1 MKDERKTKQQLIS
14 ELSAM
19 RRQLDGRSSTAA
31 KSDRSPAGAESSEDR
46 FKLLFNHDQDALF
59 IIDARTG
66 GIIDA
71 NRAAETNLGYKR
83 ADLAGRKLKDFFRL
97 GPAKDTAR
105 FKEQLQIYGTVFT
118 RTYPHPDGTN
128 RILDLT
134 AAIIPWDTT
143 RAILVTARD
152 VSERKAA
159 EDRLTKLYRQVQKSH
174 DDFLSILNKL
184 NLGILTLD
192 EQGRI
197 TFSNRAAHRMSG
209 TGRRKIIE
217 KKWNRALPFLETD
230 IARIEDMLRRPPSKR
245 SSIEAQFE
253 LPGGKRR
260 WLEAEILDD
269 PRDTAKKIIT
279 LNDVSQIYNLRH
291 LIEKRAGFQDIVG
304 KSDPMQA
311 VFERIQEVSTVDWT
325 VLIDGETGT
334 GKELVARAIHAT
346 SHRKGKPFIAVNC
359 AGLEDSLLTSQ
370 LFGHRRGA
378 FTGAVE
384 DHRGFFE
391 VAGGGTLFLDEIG
404 DISRSMQAG
413 LLRVLEEKEII
424 RVGESR
430 PRKVDVRILAATH
443 RNLGEAAEAGGFR
456 RDLLYR
462 IRVAGVSLPPL
473 RERREDIPLLCET
486 FLAQGRAITGKNV
499 KRISDDTLRLLLNY
513 HWPGN
518 VRELKSVVES
528 AVLGCRGKVI
538 RKQDLPFEIANA
550 ESLQQTPEPTYS
562 DDKNGMLAA
571 LEKTR
576 GSRTKAARLLGM
588 SRATFYR
595 RLDDYGIKPSR

>member
-14 ELSAM
+14 ELNAM
-19 RRQLDGRSSTAA
+19 RRQLDGRSPTAA
-31 KSDRSPAGAESSEDR
+31 GSETPRTGSEPSDDR
-46 FKLLFNHDQDALF
+46 FKLLFNFDQDALI
-59 IIDARTG
+59 IIDAQTG
-66 GIIDA
+66 GIIEA
-71 NRAAETNLGYKR
+71 NRAAENILGYER
-83 ADLAGRKLKDFFRL
+83 ADLAGRKLRDLFRL
-97 GPAKDTAR
+97 RSTKDTA
-105 FKEQLQIYGTVFT
+105 QLKRQLKIYGTVFT
-118 RTYPHPDGTN
+118 RIYPHPDGTD
-128 RILDLT
+128 RFLDLT
-134 AAIIPWDTT
+134 GIIIPWDTT

-159 EDRLTKLYRQVQKSH
+159 EDRLTELYRQVQKSH

-197 TFSNRAAHRMSG
+197 SFINRAARRMSG

-217 KKWNRALPFLETD
+217 KKWSRVLPFLETD

-245 SSIEAQFE
+245 SHIEAQFE
-253 LPGGKRR
+253 LSGGKRC

-279 LNDVSQIYNLRH
+279 LNDVSQIHNLRH
-291 LIEKRAGFQDIVG
+291 LMEKRAGFRDIVG

-311 VFERIQEVSTVDWT
+311 VYERIREVSTVDWT

-404 DISRSMQAG
+404 DISTSMQAS

-443 RNLGEAAEAGGFR
+443 RNLSEAAEAGRFR

-462 IRVAGVSLPPL
+462 IRVARISLPPL

-486 FLAQGRAITGKNV
+486 FLAQGRSVTGKDV
-499 KRISDDTLRLLLNY
+499 KRISDDALRLLLNY

-518 VRELKSVVES
+518 VRELKSVIES
-528 AVLGCRGKVI
+528 AILGCRGTVI
-538 RKQDLPFEIANA
+538 RKLDLPFEIRQEEIRTTQA
-550 ESLQQTPEPTYS
+550 SFS
-562 DDKNGMLAA
+562 DDKSGLLAA
-571 LEKTR
+571 L
-576 GSRTKAARLLGM
+576 
-588 SRATFYR
+588 
-595 RLDDYGIKPSR
+595 

>member
-83 ADLAGRKLKDFFRL
+83 ADLAGRKLKDFFRI
-97 GPAKDTAR
+97 GSAKDTAR
-105 FKEQLQIYGTVFT
+105 LREQLQIYGTVFT

-404 DISRSMQAG
+404 DISARRKRNHPRGRVPPPQGRRPHPGGHPSQPGRSGRSRRLSPRPPLPHPGGRGFTAAPAG
-413 LLRVLEEKEII
+413 
-424 RVGESR
+424 
-430 PRKVDVRILAATH
+430 AAGGYSPAV
-443 RNLGEAAEAGGFR
+443 RNLSGPGPGDHRQKCETNQRRYPAVAAQLSLARQRQGAEKR
-456 RDLLYR
+456 RR
-462 IRVAGVSLPPL
+462 IRCSGLPG
-473 RERREDIPLLCET
+473 
-486 FLAQGRAITGKNV
+486 QGNPQTG
-499 KRISDDTLRLLLNY
+499 STL
-513 HWPGN
+513 
-518 VRELKSVVES
+518 
-528 AVLGCRGKVI
+528 
-538 RKQDLPFEIANA
+538 
-550 ESLQQTPEPTYS
+550 
-562 DDKNGMLAA
+562 
-571 LEKTR
+571 
-576 GSRTKAARLLGM
+576 
-588 SRATFYR
+588 
-595 RLDDYGIKPSR
+595 